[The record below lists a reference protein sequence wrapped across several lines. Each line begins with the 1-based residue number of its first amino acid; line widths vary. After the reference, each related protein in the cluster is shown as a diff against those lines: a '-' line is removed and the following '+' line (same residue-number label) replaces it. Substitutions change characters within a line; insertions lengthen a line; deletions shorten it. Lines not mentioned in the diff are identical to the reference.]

1 MALIRR
7 YTNIHTN
14 KHKNKYRNNHLL
26 LILGY
31 RWSYKTPGCT
41 DKLSYSASAWCV
53 IEGTISKKC
62 SNVRAGNHSGR
73 FNDLESKPVTQKLQM
88 LQSRSR
94 LALIVNFMSRDCN

>member
-62 SNVRAGNHSGR
+62 SNVRAGITLVDSTILKANQLPRNYKCYNPDHVWHE
-73 FNDLESKPVTQKLQM
+73 L
-88 LQSRSR
+88 
-94 LALIVNFMSRDCN
+94 

>member
-62 SNVRAGNHSGR
+62 SNVRGR

>member
-14 KHKNKYRNNHLL
+14 KHKNRYRNNHLL

-41 DKLSYSASAWCV
+41 DKLSYN
-53 IEGTISKKC
+53 IQKMLKC
-62 SNVRAGNHSGR
+62 SSWNHSGR